1 MTTALP
7 SIATLLTQLSPFRD
21 LPEASRRSLEA
32 SAGLLRFRIGQ
43 PLLHMA
49 HLPAQVLWIVEGQ
62 VRLVAYDPYSN
73 EAYTLDRLEAGSTLG
88 WIGLLRGSPCEAA
101 IASTETVCL
110 TLEARAFLDLLH
122 ENPVLLAAYGQQA
135 HPSEI
140 ADCLNQVFRR
150 SAIRYPDPRDRIR
163 RAIAQ
168 AVLRTDSQAPL
179 TLSPDQRWLLSS
191 VLVKN
196 QAIGDELPSDQPLSF
211 ELESWLPAR
220 LVGIPSDVLIDPTAP
235 APAAAIPTEPAEETS
250 PSTAWD
256 ADEIPYAALEAPS
269 GPSLEQLGLAEAE
282 RLRPDQKYPF
292 FSGKGPLDG
301 TLACVRMLAT
311 HFNVP
316 FRRDVFQRILKEQM
330 QRTGGLSLQVC
341 GALCELMGLDTQ
353 LAQLPV
359 RSLSRLEPP
368 VLLQFDDSFAVVY
381 ETGARSIL
389 LGIPGQGLRR
399 LSLEQLQE
407 RWGEDGPVLILR
419 RLKSTPQKKFGLS
432 WFLPIIRKYRWA
444 LVQVLIAS
452 FFVQLFALAYPLL
465 LQQIIDKVITQNNL
479 GALQVLGV
487 ALVVFAIFQG
497 VLTTLRTYLFVDTT
511 DRMDLT
517 LGSEVIDRLLRLPLR
532 YFEKRPVGELSSR
545 LSELENVRNFLT
557 GTALTG
563 VLDILF
569 AVIYIIVMFI
579 YSSTLTWVALAT
591 VPLYMLLVFSIS
603 PIYRSLIRTR
613 AEENARTQSHLIE
626 VLTGIQ
632 TVKAQNCELSS
643 RWKWQDR
650 YSQYVAEGFRT
661 TVLGTAAGETGNFL
675 NQFSSLL
682 IIWVGAYLVL
692 KQELTLGQLIAF
704 RIIAGY
710 VTQPLLRI
718 SNIWQGFQQTAL
730 SLERLSD
737 IVDTPMEAT
746 EEDAKNIPL
755 PPIQGAV
762 RYEELCFRFG
772 QGGPLQ
778 LDNIDLDVEAGQFIG
793 VVGQSG
799 SGKSTLMKLLP
810 RLYEPLSGR
819 ILIDGYDINKVELYS
834 LRRQIGIVPQDSILF
849 EGSVQ
854 DNISLNNPT
863 ASTEAILEAAR
874 VACAHD
880 FIMGLPNGYNTFVG
894 ERGASLSGGQRQ
906 RIAIARTV
914 LQNPRLLILDEAT
927 SALDYDTERQVS
939 LNLMEAF
946 RGRTVFF
953 ITHRLNTIRHA
964 DRIVMLDK
972 GAIVEQGTHEE
983 LMALRGRYYCL
994 FRQQEALG

>member
-7 SIATLLTQLSPFRD
+7 PIATLLTQLSPFAD
-21 LPEASRRSLEA
+21 LPESTRRGLEA

-43 PLLHMA
+43 PLVQMDRLA
-49 HLPAQVLWIVEGQ
+49 SQILWIVEGQ
-62 VRLVAYDPYSN
+62 VRLVAYDPYSH
-73 EAYTLDRLEAGSTLG
+73 EAYTLDRLEPGVALG
-88 WIGLLRGSPCEAA
+88 WLGLLRGSPCEAA

-110 TLEARAFLDLLH
+110 TLESKAFLELLQH
-122 ENPVLLAAYGQQA
+122 NPALLARYGEQA
-135 HPSEI
+135 QPSEI
-140 ADCLNQVFRR
+140 ADCLNHHFRR
-150 SAIRYPDPRDRIR
+150 SAMRHPDPRSIIR
-163 RAIAQ
+163 Q
-168 AVLRTDSQAPL
+168 ALGQTVLRVESQSPL
-179 TLSPDQRWLLSS
+179 TLPSDQRWLLSS
-191 VLVKN
+191 ALLKERGV
-196 QAIGDELPSDQPLSF
+196 GDELPSGQALTLQRD
-211 ELESWLPAR
+211 SWLPAR
-220 LVGIPSDVLIDPTAP
+220 LLGFPRDLLTDPTTLP
-235 APAAAIPTEPAEETS
+235 VTPVEVLPPDDAAST
-250 PSTAWD
+250 TAWD
-256 ADEIPYAALEAPS
+256 ADEIPYALITDS
-269 GPSLEQLGLAEAE
+269 KGPSLAQLGLAEAE

-301 TLACVRMLAT
+301 TLACVRMLA
-311 HFNVP
+311 NYYNMP
-316 FRRDVFQRILKEQM
+316 FRRDVFQRILKEQL
-330 QRTGGLSLQVC
+330 QRTGGLSIQIC

-353 LAQLPV
+353 LAQLPF
-359 RSLSRLEPP
+359 RSLSRIEPP
-368 VLLQFDDSFAVVY
+368 VLIPFDDSFAVVY
-381 ETGARSIL
+381 EASAGSVL
-389 LGIPGQGLRR
+389 LAIPGQGLRR
-399 LSLEQLQE
+399 HNLEELKE
-407 RWGEDGPVLILR
+407 SWGEEGQVLILR

-432 WFLPIIRKYRWA
+432 WFLPIIRKYRWS
-444 LVQVLIAS
+444 LSNVLIAS

-479 GALQVLGV
+479 GALHVLGL

-497 VLTTLRTYLFVDTT
+497 ILTTLRTYLFVDTT

-563 VLDILF
+563 LLDIVF
-569 AVIYIIVMFI
+569 AVVYILVMFI
-579 YSSTLTWVALAT
+579 YSPTLTWVALST
-591 VPLYMLLVFSIS
+591 IPLYMLLVFGIS
-603 PIYRSLIRTR
+603 PIYRGLIRKR

-632 TVKAQNCELSS
+632 TVKAQNVELTS
-643 RWKWQDR
+643 RWKWQDL
-650 YSQYVAEGFRT
+650 YSKYVAEGFRT

-675 NQFSSLL
+675 NQLSSLL

-746 EEDAKNIPL
+746 EEDTKNIPM
-755 PPIQGAV
+755 PAIEGAV
-762 RYEELCFRFG
+762 RYEKVAFRFG
-772 QGGPLQ
+772 QSGPLQ
-778 LDNIDLDVEAGQFIG
+778 LDNIDLEVAAGQFIG

-799 SGKSTLMKLLP
+799 SGKSTMMKLLP
-810 RLYEPLSGR
+810 RLYDPISGR
-819 ILIDGYDINKVELYS
+819 ILIDDYDISKVELYS
-834 LRRQIGIVPQDSILF
+834 LRRQIGIVPQESILF
-849 EGSVQ
+849 EGSIQ
-854 DNISLNNPT
+854 ENISLNNPD
-863 ASTEAILEAAR
+863 ASSDAILDAAR

-880 FIMGLPNGYNTFVG
+880 FIMELPNGYNTYVG

-914 LQNPRLLILDEAT
+914 LQNPRLLVLDEAT
-927 SALDYDTERQVS
+927 SALDYDTERQLS

-953 ITHRLNTIRHA
+953 ITHRLNTIRSA

-994 FRQQEALG
+994 FRQQEALS